1 MTYPRQWGMKFEES
15 RVSLQDSMIWS
26 PSKSFSFLNLALD
39 EMNSQLTAI
48 DRNSLFEVSIGLAQM
63 VTKENIVQV
72 GDIVPVITMVG
83 ALLFL
88 AGLIVQA
95 FNFVF
100 LSKLL
105 DFEIVKSVYKFAVN
119 DSFKYHS

>member
-1 MTYPRQWGMKFEES
+1 
-15 RVSLQDSMIWS
+15 
-26 PSKSFSFLNLALD
+26 
-39 EMNSQLTAI
+39 
-48 DRNSLFEVSIGLAQM
+48 M
-63 VTKENIVQV
+63 VTKENIIQV
-72 GDIVPVITMVG
+72 GDVLPVLTMVG

-105 DFEIVKSVYKFAVN
+105 DFEIVKSVYKFAIN